1 MRGTAITLKGVL
13 DMPLPR
19 RKKGESVQSFV
30 NRFVGNDRMQREF
43 SNQKQRVAVAYSQAR
58 RKGKK

>member
-1 MRGTAITLKGVL
+1 
-13 DMPLPR
+13 MPLPR